1 MIIFKTVDVEKAYLP
16 IRGTKKSAGYDF
28 RLPEEIVINP
38 GETYTVDSGI
48 QVRLTDVHENY
59 VGLMFIRSSLGI
71 KKKLRVSNSVGV
83 IDADFKDNIKIALH
97 NYGNEPVHLEKFEKV
112 VQLVFVPYGFNTE
125 FKDYKEEERTGG
137 VGSTGKF

>member
-1 MIIFKTVDVEKAYLP
+1 MIIFKTVDVEKAYMP

-28 RLPEEIVINP
+28 RLPENIVIKP

-48 QVRLTDVHENY
+48 QLRLTDEHENY

-71 KKKLRVSNSVGV
+71 KKYLRVSNSVGV
-83 IDADFKDNIKIALH
+83 IDADYKDNIRIVLH
-97 NYGNEPVHLEKFEKV
+97 NYGKEPVMLEKFEKV
-112 VQLVFVPYGFNTE
+112 VQMVFVPYGFNTQIR
-125 FKDYKEEERTGG
+125 DYLSEERTGG

>member
-28 RLPEEIVINP
+28 RLPEEIIINP

-48 QVRLTDVHENY
+48 QVALTDIHENY